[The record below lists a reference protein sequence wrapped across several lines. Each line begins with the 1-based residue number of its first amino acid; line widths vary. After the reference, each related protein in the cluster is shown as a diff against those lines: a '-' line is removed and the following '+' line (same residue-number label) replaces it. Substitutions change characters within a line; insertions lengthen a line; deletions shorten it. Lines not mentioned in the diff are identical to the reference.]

1 MIKDIVEKLHFWERL
16 SPEQKALVAE
26 RSSLRSFEANQVI
39 ANTDNTCT
47 GIVFIERGGI
57 RASLL
62 SEEGREVTLFRLSS
76 GECCVT
82 TASCV
87 IEQISFDTLV
97 TTTEQSSLLVVPAD
111 VCEHLAS
118 TNIHVR
124 AFMLEVEA
132 ERYSQVIRVLQ
143 QMLFKRLDQRIAA
156 YLLARSTAAHSA
168 ELKLTQDELARDI
181 NSAREA
187 VTRVLHRLANDG
199 LIEVKRGRILILDA
213 GRLSQLA

>member
-1 MIKDIVEKLHFWERL
+1 
-16 SPEQKALVAE
+16 
-26 RSSLRSFEANQVI
+26 
-39 ANTDNTCT
+39 
-47 GIVFIERGGI
+47 
-57 RASLL
+57 
-62 SEEGREVTLFRLSS
+62 
-76 GECCVT
+76 
-82 TASCV
+82 
-87 IEQISFDTLV
+87 
-97 TTTEQSSLLVVPAD
+97 
-111 VCEHLAS
+111 
-118 TNIHVR
+118 
-124 AFMLEVEA
+124 MLEVEA